1 MMVHIKKLCLIIVLF
16 FFFRNGYSQFI
27 ISNVGNW
34 EVAYYIGTRKSKS
47 IKFMSGYNSPASIDR
62 YYTHFYSEVLDVKE
76 LEDSL
81 VLSIANSHSEN
92 IMTYQ
97 INNSLVDSSLCIYQ
111 NPFWEIPLNDSTNLE
126 YGYHPLYGVCGY
138 FIKYRKFRV
147 IINSSCDR
155 CTYEYHFQNN
165 RNRYYIVLMHNDYEL
180 VNIIRL
186 KRKR

>member
-1 MMVHIKKLCLIIVLF
+1 M
-16 FFFRNGYSQFI
+16 
-27 ISNVGNW
+27 SNKELRAKIDINRYVTDKVGLPTLQDIMQ
-34 EVAYYIGTRKSKS
+34 ELDKPGRDPRQQLTVFEFSK
-47 IKFMSGYNSPASIDR
+47 
-62 YYTHFYSEVLDVKE
+62 DVKE